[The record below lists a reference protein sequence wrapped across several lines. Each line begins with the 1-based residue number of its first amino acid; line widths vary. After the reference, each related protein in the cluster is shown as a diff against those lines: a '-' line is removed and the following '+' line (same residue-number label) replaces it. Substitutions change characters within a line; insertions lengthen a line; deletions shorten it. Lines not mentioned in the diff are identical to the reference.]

1 MHGARHGRQVTIAL
15 APRHFVAMSAAPSLP
30 SDGPIATSGEGASH
44 RGGFAGLT
52 LAALGIVYGD
62 IGTSPLYVMK
72 TVFDKD
78 AGLALSEPELIGVLS
93 LILWSLM
100 VVVTLKYVLLIMRAD
115 NHGEG
120 GIMALLAL
128 AASSVAD
135 RPRLRHVLMLLGVFG
150 AALFYGDGVITPA
163 ISVLSA
169 VEGLQIA
176 SPRLAPY
183 VVELTVAVLVALF
196 VFQKRGTAGIGA
208 LFGPVMVVWFA
219 VLAVSAIAPIAR
231 HPAILAAVNPLEG
244 LGFLVRHG
252 WVAFVALG
260 SVVLAVT
267 GAEALYA
274 DMGHFGAKPI
284 RMSWF
289 VLVLPALALNYLG
302 QGALL
307 AAHPEA
313 IENPFFRLFP
323 AWALLPMVAL
333 STAATVIASQAVISG
348 AYSMT
353 NQAMQLGYLPR
364 MRIEHTSERE
374 IGQIYVPAVNTALL
388 VAVIAAVL
396 GFRSSTALGSAYGIA
411 VTGTMLITTLLT
423 FFVVRHA
430 WRFNFWLALAA
441 TVFFVVIDLTFF
453 SANLLKIADGGWFP
467 LVIAGI
473 IFTVMATWA
482 GGRVLLHEH
491 LRADAIELTPFLEA
505 VLADM
510 PMRAPG
516 TAVFMNAIAGLTP
529 TALLHNLKHNHVLHA
544 SNLFV
549 TVETLE
555 VPWVAASERALV
567 EPIAGRC
574 FTIHLRFGFKD
585 RIDVPAALAELAE
598 RGQGIDVDPMTTSY
612 FLSRATVVPTFG
624 KGMAAWRE
632 KLFASMHRNATAASD
647 FLNLPAN
654 RVVELGTK
662 VQI

>member
-1 MHGARHGRQVTIAL
+1 MS
-15 APRHFVAMSAAPSLP
+15 VATSPPSG
-30 SDGPIATSGEGASH
+30 GPIETSVPGTSR
-44 RGGFAGLT
+44 RGGLAGLT

-72 TVFDKD
+72 TVFDKST
-78 AGLALSEPELIGVLS
+78 GLPLTELELVGVVS

-135 RPRLRHVLMLLGVFG
+135 RTKLRHVLMLLGVFG

-169 VEGLQIA
+169 MEGLEIA

-183 VVELTVAVLVALF
+183 VVELTVAVLVVLF
-196 VFQKRGTAGIGA
+196 VVQKRGTAGIGA
-208 LFGPVMVVWFA
+208 LFGPVMVAWFV
-219 VLAVSAIAPIAR
+219 VLALSAIVPIAR
-231 HPAILAAVNPLEG
+231 HPAIFAAINPLQG
-244 LGFLVRHG
+244 LGFLARHG

-274 DMGHFGAKPI
+274 DMGHFGVRPI

-307 AAHPEA
+307 AEHPA
-313 IENPFFRLFP
+313 ALENPFFKMFP
-323 AWALLPMVAL
+323 DWALLPMVVLA
-333 STAATVIASQAVISG
+333 TAATVIASQAVISG

-353 NQAMQLGYLPR
+353 NQAMLLGFLPR
-364 MRIEHTSERE
+364 MTIEHTSEHE
-374 IGQIYVPAVNTALL
+374 IGQIFVPAVNNALL
-388 VAVIAAVL
+388 VAVLAAVL

-423 FFVVRHA
+423 FFVVRYA

-441 TVFFVVIDLTFF
+441 TAFFVAIDAMFF

-467 LVIAGI
+467 LVIAVLV
-473 IFTVMATWA
+473 FTVMATWA
-482 GGRVLLHEH
+482 RGRVLLNEH
-491 LRADAIELTPFLEA
+491 LRADAIELGPFLES
-505 VLADM
+505 VTADI

-555 VPWVAASERALV
+555 VPWVAAGERALV
-567 EPIAGRC
+567 EPIGDRC

-585 RIDVPAALAELAE
+585 RIDVPAALAAI
-598 RGQGIDVDPMTTSY
+598 GQGIEVDPMTTSY

-624 KGMAAWRE
+624 GGMAAWRE
-632 KLFASMHRNATAASD
+632 KLFAGMHRNATAASD

>member
-1 MHGARHGRQVTIAL
+1 
-15 APRHFVAMSAAPSLP
+15 MSAATSPLSG
-30 SDGPIATSGEGASH
+30 GPIETNPPGIAR
-44 RGGFAGLT
+44 RGGMAGLT

-72 TVFDKD
+72 TVFDKG
-78 AGLALSEPELIGVLS
+78 AGLPLTELELVGVVS

-135 RPRLRHVLMLLGVFG
+135 RARLRHLLILLGVFG

-169 VEGLQIA
+169 MEGLEVA

-196 VFQKRGTAGIGA
+196 LVQKRGTAGIGA
-208 LFGPVMVVWFA
+208 LFGPVMVLWFA
-219 VLAVSAIAPIAR
+219 VLALSAIAPVVR
-231 HPAILAAVNPLEG
+231 HPAILTAVNPLQG
-244 LGFLVRHG
+244 LAFLVRHG

-260 SVVLAVT
+260 SVVLADT

-274 DMGHFGAKPI
+274 DMGHFGARPI
-284 RMSWF
+284 RLSWF
-289 VLVLPALALNYLG
+289 FLVLPALALNYLG

-307 AAHPEA
+307 AEHPEA
-313 IENPFFRLFP
+313 LDNPFFKMFGD
-323 AWALLPMVAL
+323 WMLLPMVAL

-353 NQAMQLGYLPR
+353 NQAMQLGFLPR
-364 MRIEHTSERE
+364 MTVDHTSEHE
-374 IGQIYVPAVNTALL
+374 MGQIFVPAVNTALL
-388 VAVIAAVL
+388 LAVLAAVL

-441 TVFFVVIDLTFF
+441 TAFFVVIDGTFF
-453 SANLLKIADGGWFP
+453 SANLLKVVDGGWFP
-467 LVIAGI
+467 LVIAALV
-473 IFTVMATWA
+473 FTLMATWA
-482 GGRVLLHEH
+482 RGRVLLNEH
-491 LRADAIELTPFLEA
+491 LRADAIELGPFLQS
-505 VLADM
+505 VTADI

-544 SNLFV
+544 TNLFV
-549 TVETLE
+549 TVETLP
-555 VPWVAASERALV
+555 VPWVAASDRARV
-567 EPIAGRC
+567 EPIVDRC
-574 FTIHLRFGFKD
+574 FTIRLRFGFKD
-585 RIDVPAALAELAE
+585 RIDVPAALAAI
-598 RGQGIDVDPMTTSY
+598 GQGIEVDPMTTSY

-624 KGMAAWRE
+624 AGMAAWRE
-632 KLFASMHRNATAASD
+632 KLFASMHRNSTAASD